1 MSSTSA
7 SRPTLRWEPPAP
19 EVLQTVLPQYQIT
32 ALLGRGGMGAV
43 YRGVQAT
50 LEREVAVKILPPD
63 LSDPSRAERFRTEA
77 LAMARLNHPGIVK
90 VFDSGQTPD
99 GLLYLVMEFVEGGD
113 VLGLLQ
119 KNGGKLRPQDALAVT
134 AHVCDALHYAH
145 ERGILHRDIKPANIL
160 LTQEGAL
167 KIADFGLAKMTQQG
181 AHGLTQSGM
190 GMGTLVYMAP
200 ESLIL
205 GAGVDRRADVYA
217 VGVMLYQMLTGK
229 LPRGIFEKPS
239 VLVPGLDARFD
250 GVVSK
255 ALMEDRDLR
264 YSSTAEL
271 RSALDEILTHPV
283 AKKEAPPTAAETKQR
298 TAPPP
303 ATRPPAPA
311 AKAPEAP
318 QKKKSVPGAL
328 FVFTIAVV
336 AGLAALE
343 ITRKKTSSSPLEIN
357 GGSTTPTVEAA
368 NADGSKTSAAPA
380 LKPSGTFSTFPLAV
394 NPRPTVPCSVRVWK
408 HGSSSATP
416 MTRETEP
423 EAFPPDD
430 LLDAVMLSVA
440 FAGNTKSDR
449 HAVALRADGSVVAWG
464 DNSAGQRDIP
474 PGITDAVAV
483 AAGDRFTAVLRAD
496 GSCQSWG
503 MALKWPM
510 QSPAAGEKIVHI
522 ASGAGN
528 LVLLTESGR
537 VICQGDDGTMKNGE
551 VKLPSRA
558 LAIGVATF
566 HAVAY
571 LEDGSLWQWGKRF
584 PVKGSVQTVPLA
596 KVAWQPKDSAWK
608 SSRHVYEWHTVP
620 VAHQF
625 LVAPDG
631 GLFDL
636 TTVEDKAALAI
647 EGGYDPAPL
656 DRLQRVLDLRSQ
668 SFRRCTALTSDG
680 WVAWG
685 GHTGTTLNVLRSI
698 PGCTFMCYSDYFGF
712 ALRPEPHTAPFAE
725 ATTTHRLEFKT
736 GESQAGWTFVNP
748 AGMPEMRQENGQAVL
763 TSRNGDLYPSSN
775 NNAPR
780 LLHPVGAEFT
790 LSTRLRFT
798 AGSSYSFASGGLL
811 LWQDESNYIRLERGC
826 FGKSGVH
833 GILFEGCLNSPKYSR
848 WVTMQ
853 SFPVSETEVELQLVL
868 RAGVLCASWRPV
880 GHADASWRRVGERFI
895 EPAPGMQAGIATC
908 ALHSPELQVP
918 FDYVELVTTNPLQPK
933 PVAVP
938 VVSAPAPVAPMPA
951 PVSAPSAPA
960 ISPSA
965 APPPEAAPI
974 FASYRDQLT
983 TLVTRPHE
991 TNLAALRAN
1000 YIRALQTREQTAR
1013 RESNTRLQQLYQAE
1027 VRTVTQNQPIG
1038 AADAAGLHPE
1048 LVPLRTTWH
1057 QELAALDKTR
1067 AIARSGI
1074 QLRLAGDLEK
1084 LAAAL
1089 PTARQAEAEHLRQLI
1104 KALDEHGGLEL
1115 ALSLA
1120 VPAKPVTAMI
1130 PTPPP
1135 AATPVTM
1142 PPAPATP
1149 VPVVPA
1155 PTALAPYKVNDK
1167 LMDQRAAAGDLAGML
1182 DHLKNADRDGNYALI
1197 KVHVPSGV
1205 APTRVVCVAV
1215 KDVILNEQGIGWT
1228 RLSSSKGRL
1237 WVLHP
1242 GCLMHEENIN
1252 YQAEGGVISREI
1264 TLRLLTA
1271 QEAATVRG
1279 KVLGPN
1285 GIPAANA
1292 VVRIADWGWTQTNAA
1307 GQFVMTGVSPGR
1319 HLLRAENRSGEVQE
1333 QVTVTP
1339 SATLEKTLKLASAK
1353 MIGIRWAL
1361 QTQPL
1366 NIQLTGAGVETGGA
1380 WFSAGKSRFLLERGA
1395 EVRYSYG
1402 SDFMFEEKNGVI
1414 VNRHVDVNGSNGLH
1428 LESAAFDQIT
1438 QVNDGRPFSSHSYF
1452 YQGFPRGSPLQVGQV
1467 FTVRCCL
1474 KDTYAKMEITHLP

>member
-1 MSSTSA
+1 
-7 SRPTLRWEPPAP
+7 
-19 EVLQTVLPQYQIT
+19 
-32 ALLGRGGMGAV
+32 
-43 YRGVQAT
+43 
-50 LEREVAVKILPPD
+50 
-63 LSDPSRAERFRTEA
+63 
-77 LAMARLNHPGIVK
+77 
-90 VFDSGQTPD
+90 
-99 GLLYLVMEFVEGGD
+99 
-113 VLGLLQ
+113 
-119 KNGGKLRPQDALAVT
+119 
-134 AHVCDALHYAH
+134 
-145 ERGILHRDIKPANIL
+145 
-160 LTQEGAL
+160 
-167 KIADFGLAKMTQQG
+167 
-181 AHGLTQSGM
+181 
-190 GMGTLVYMAP
+190 
-200 ESLIL
+200 
-205 GAGVDRRADVYA
+205 
-217 VGVMLYQMLTGK
+217 MLYQMLTGK
-229 LPRGIFEKPS
+229 LPRGIFAKPS
-239 VLVPGLDARFD
+239 TLVPGLDERFD

-255 ALMEDRDLR
+255 ALMDDRELR

-271 RSALDEILTHPV
+271 RTALDEILTCPV
-283 AKKEAPPTAAETKQR
+283 AKKEAPPTAAQPKPQPQPKSSPPR
-298 TAPPP
+298 AAVPPPRRAAPPMPP
-303 ATRPPAPA
+303 AKKKKFPVALTLVTLLIVAALVVLEFVRKPRSSGETVAGTAADVLAAPA
-311 AKAPEAP
+311 APS
-318 QKKKSVPGAL
+318 QTFQGA
-328 FVFTIAVV
+328 
-336 AGLAALE
+336 
-343 ITRKKTSSSPLEIN
+343 S
-357 GGSTTPTVEAA
+357 
-368 NADGSKTSAAPA
+368 
-380 LKPSGTFSTFPLAV
+380 FPLQV
-394 NPRPTVPCSVRVWK
+394 DLRPSVPCSVKVWK
-408 HGSSSATP
+408 HGSAAETP

-430 LLDAVMLSVA
+430 LTDAVMLDVA
-440 FAGNTKSDR
+440 FAGNAKSDR

-464 DNSAGQRDIP
+464 DNSSGQRDIP

-483 AAGDRFTAVLRAD
+483 ASGDRFTAVLRAD
-496 GSCQSWG
+496 GTCQAWG

-510 QSPAAGEKIVHI
+510 KSPVVDEKIVHI

-551 VKLPSRA
+551 VKLPARA

-584 PVKGSVQTVPLA
+584 PVKGSLQTVPLA
-596 KVAWQPKDSAWK
+596 KMAWQPQDNAWK
-608 SSRHVYEWHTVP
+608 PVRHVYQRHTVP
-620 VAHQF
+620 VALQF

-631 GLFDL
+631 GLLDL
-636 TTVEDKAALAI
+636 TTAEDKAALAL

-656 DRLQRVLDLRSQ
+656 DRLQHVFDLRSQ
-668 SFRRCTALTSDG
+668 SFRRCTALTKEG
-680 WVAWG
+680 WVVWG
-685 GHTGTTLNVLRSI
+685 GHSGTTLNVLRSM
-698 PGCTFMCYSDYFGF
+698 PGCAFMCYSDLFGF
-712 ALRPEPHTAPFAE
+712 ALRPEPHTVPFTS
-725 ATTTHRLEFKT
+725 ATTSHRLDFDP
-736 GESQAGWTFVNP
+736 GESREGWTFVNP
-748 AGMPEMRQENGQAVL
+748 AGMPEMRSEQGWAVL
-763 TSRNGDLYPSSN
+763 SSRNGDLFPSSN
-775 NNAPR
+775 HHAPR

-798 AGSSYSFASGGLL
+798 AAGAYAFAGGGLL
-811 LWQDESNYIRLERGC
+811 LWQDEANYIRLERGC

-833 GILFEGCLNSPKYSR
+833 GILFEGCLNSPKYTR

-853 SFPVSETEVELQLVL
+853 SFPVTETEVELQLVL
-868 RAGVLCASWRPV
+868 RAGVLCAAWRPV
-880 GHADASWRRVGERFI
+880 GHADEPWRRVGERLI
-895 EPAPGMQAGIATC
+895 EPAPGMLAGIAACT
-908 ALHSPELQVP
+908 LHSPELQVP
-918 FDYVELVTTNPLQPK
+918 FEHIELTTTRPLSLK
-933 PVAVP
+933 PVE
-938 VVSAPAPVAPMPA
+938 
-951 PVSAPSAPA
+951 
-960 ISPSA
+960 SPTTPGV
-965 APPPEAAPI
+965 PPPELAPI
-974 FASYRDQLT
+974 LVSFRDQLT
-983 TLVTRPHE
+983 KLVTRPHE
-991 TNLAALRAN
+991 TNLAALRSN
-1000 YIRALQTREQTAR
+1000 YLRALQVREQTAR
-1013 RESNTRLQQLYQAE
+1013 RESNTRLQKLYQAE
-1027 VRTVTQNQPIG
+1027 AQTVAQNQPVG
-1038 AADAAGLHPE
+1038 AADAAALHPE

-1167 LMDQRAAAGDLAGML
+1167 LMDLRAAAGDLAGML

-1205 APTRVVCVAV
+1205 VPTRVVCVAV

-1237 WVLHP
+1237 WVLQP

-1319 HLLRAENRSGEVQE
+1319 HLLRADNRSGEVQE
-1333 QVTVTP
+1333 QITVTP

-1380 WFSAGKSRFLLERGA
+1380 WFSVNRSRFLLERGA

-1428 LESAAFDQIT
+1428 LESTAFDQIT